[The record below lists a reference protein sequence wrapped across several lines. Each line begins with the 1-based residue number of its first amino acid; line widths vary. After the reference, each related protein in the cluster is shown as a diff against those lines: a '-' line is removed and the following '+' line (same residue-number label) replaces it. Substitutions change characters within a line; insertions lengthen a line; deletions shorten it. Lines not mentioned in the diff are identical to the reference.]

1 MNHMITQMEAVS
13 DFYTAETLEWNYRE
27 RGDRLLEFKTPY
39 TCGTLGIA
47 GGRKTSWKQLMYGPA
62 GNQCFTVFFVRSS
75 SAVFVPPTGISVSYN
90 GGIFIDKPKYNPQPG
105 AESRTPLIYAYFDCS
120 ETFFSLLKE
129 NYGINPAGIAS
140 SQHTSIQIA
149 GTPELEYIYYYLGK
163 MLAFPAKEAHVDLL
177 VKDLVTI
184 LMDTLMGKVRGKQL
198 QKNVIKN
205 YTTTV
210 ERAKD
215 YIFRNFNREI
225 SLNELARHCYASP
238 FHFSRIFKQ
247 FTSFAPHQ
255 YIQILR
261 LKHAE
266 ILIKT
271 TDLSIAEIS
280 ERSGFTRTDYF
291 SAAFKKRYQLAPSA
305 YKKHTYSSKD

>member
-1 MNHMITQMEAVS
+1 MITPMEAVPG
-13 DFYTAETLEWNYRE
+13 FYTAKTLEWNYRE

-39 TCGTLGIA
+39 TRGTLGIA
-47 GGRKTSWKQLMYGPA
+47 GGRKTGWKQLVYGPA
-62 GNQCFTVFFVRSS
+62 GSQCFTVFFVRSN

-90 GGIFIDKPKYNPQPG
+90 GGIFIDKPKYNPQHT
-105 AESRTPLIYAYFDCS
+105 AESRMPLIYAYFDCS
-120 ETFFSLLKE
+120 ETFFRLLKE
-129 NYGINPAGIAS
+129 NYGINPSGFANGI
-140 SQHTSIQIA
+140 HTSIQIA

-163 MLAFPAKEAHVDLL
+163 VLSFPNNEEQVDIL

-205 YTTTV
+205 YTNTV
-210 ERAKD
+210 ERAKE

-225 SLNELARHCYASP
+225 SLNDLARHCYASP

-247 FTSFAPHQ
+247 FSSYAPHQ

-266 ILIKT
+266 VLIKT
-271 TDLSIAEIS
+271 TDLSISEIS

-305 YKKHTYSSKD
+305 YKKQALSSKADQP